1 MSFSPL
7 IEQLI
12 EAFRCLPGV
21 GPKTAQRMAFHLL
34 HQNRDKGNH
43 LAQAI
48 QTAMKDIGRC
58 HCCHNFS
65 ETDIC
70 QLCQNP
76 KRDTTSLCIVESPA
90 DVLAIEQTSI
100 YRGHYFV
107 LMGHLSPIDGIGPQ
121 ELGLH
126 KLRERLTHETI
137 TEIILATNHT
147 VEGEATAY
155 YITEMAKPL
164 NIKISRIARGI
175 PSGGELEYIDS
186 RTLTDALNSRQ
197 TVSD

>member
-7 IEQLI
+7 IDQLI
-12 EAFRCLPGV
+12 DALRCLPGV

-34 HQNRDKGNH
+34 QQNREKGQH
-43 LAQAI
+43 LATTIQSAI
-48 QTAMKDIGRC
+48 NNIGRC
-58 HCCHNFS
+58 NHCHNFS

-70 QLCQNP
+70 QLCSHP
-76 KRDTTSLCIVESPA
+76 KREAALLCIVESPA
-90 DVLAIEQTSI
+90 DVLAIEQTNI

-121 ELGLH
+121 ELGLD
-126 KLRERLTHETI
+126 KLRERLTNEEI

-155 YITEMAKPL
+155 YITEMVKPFK
-164 NIKISRIARGI
+164 IKVSRLARGV

-186 RTLTDALNSRQ
+186 RTLTEALNSRQ
-197 TVSD
+197 TVQT